1 MEIPEKYKDLTD
13 EEEKLIINMR
23 RVDSWKYASCKLW
36 EIIFK
41 DK

>member
-1 MEIPEKYKDLTD
+1 MEAKEYKDLT

-23 RVDSWKYASCKLW
+23 RVDSWKYANYKLW
-36 EIIFK
+36 KTIFK